1 VLKEIKGQ
9 ESTPDFAAVAVLAE
23 YKKRKA
29 TDASAVVEKAQEL
42 AKATGDNLNVELCCG
57 TVLAD
62 AGLTEEALA
71 LLAKHQGSLDA

>member
-1 VLKEIKGQ
+1 MLKEIKGQ
-9 ESTPDFAAVAVLAE
+9 ESIPDFAAVAVLAE

-29 TDASAVVEKAQEL
+29 TDASTVVEKAQEL

-62 AGLTEEALA
+62 AGLTEEALT